1 MSEPSLST
9 IVPFRTA
16 QGVKLTTD
24 GAAKVPASLKSGGG
38 GGTSSG
44 MSDDAIKPRVDF
56 LHTAFLWLAGI
67 IITGL
72 LAILGV
78 SVTMSNNTNGRID
91 KVADSVSTMNRENGE
106 QSASQAETNRRLD
119 RIEGKIDQLLE
130 RKGR

>member
-1 MSEPSLST
+1 
-9 IVPFRTA
+9 
-16 QGVKLTTD
+16 
-24 GAAKVPASLKSGGG
+24 
-38 GGTSSG
+38 